1 MKKIA
6 FVFIF
11 VLCTINVFSDTYKIL
26 FLNTKTIVI
35 GGKTLKTGD
44 IFDDKQSI
52 AWSSD
57 KQAMKIQNVQSKRI
71 KLLTAKQIENK
82 SSLYDYYAKTN
93 QLSTRGVEIY
103 DHLDSLL
110 EHDLFIADSTMAK
123 SWIDMDANNYFFL
136 KYNTG
141 EEDKIVKPHHDKKMV
156 LFCRNDFELKDAEE
170 KDIPV
175 SVWFHFSDGID
186 EVIQESWMIRFIPL
200 KAK

>member
-1 MKKIA
+1 MKRIT
-6 FVFIF
+6 FVFISVF
-11 VLCTINVFSDTYKIL
+11 CAMNVFSDTYKIL
-26 FLNTKTIVI
+26 FLNTKTITI
-35 GGKTLKTGD
+35 GGKALKTGD

-57 KQAMKIQNVQSKRI
+57 KQAMKIQNIQSKKV

-103 DHLDSLL
+103 DHFDSLL
-110 EHDLFIADSTMAK
+110 EHDLFIADSIMAK
-123 SWIDMDANNYFFL
+123 SWIDMDTNNYFFL
-136 KYNTG
+136 KYNTED
-141 EEDKIVKPHHDKKMV
+141 EEKCVKPHHDNKVV
-156 LFCRNDFELKDAEE
+156 LFCRNDFELEDAEE

-175 SVWFHFSDGID
+175 SVWFHFPDGTD

-200 KAK
+200 KTK